1 MERPMIDLPQHKP
14 ETPPAAGK
22 HPLVRLRGISKRYG
36 NVSAVK
42 HLDLDIHRKDFLAIL
57 GPSGCGKTTLLR
69 IIGGFV
75 APTTGT
81 VQIDGSDVTHWG
93 PEKRPTNTVFQGYGL
108 FPHMSVRQNIAY
120 GLKTA
125 GRPKGEIQQRVE
137 RAISL
142 VRLEEFLD
150 RSIDQLSGGQQQRV
164 SLARALVMEPQVL
177 LLDEPLAALD
187 LKLRQAMQ
195 EELRRIH
202 RQIGGTFVF
211 VTHDQG
217 EALALANRIAVM
229 NEGEIIQEGGP
240 EEIYSAPK
248 TRFVSTFIG
257 EANIF
262 TGTRKQAIV
271 HLDSGPAIGAPG
283 ADGPITAVVRPEA
296 MQISRTELL
305 TDVELDGTL
314 VDIIYLGGFVKYIV
328 ALPSGQRVAVHNSSG
343 ALRRSLSLNDPVRIG
358 WSAEDQRIVEG

>member
-1 MERPMIDLPQHKP
+1 MNDPSLRNDMAIANTGAP
-14 ETPPAAGK
+14 
-22 HPLVRLRGISKRYG
+22 PLVRLRGISKHYG
-36 NVSAVK
+36 GVIAVK
-42 HLDLDIHRKDFLAIL
+42 YLDLEIHRSDFLAIL

-81 VQIDGSDVTHWG
+81 VEIDGQDVTGWG

-108 FPHMSVRQNIAY
+108 FPHMSVRQNVAY

-125 GRPKGEIQQRVE
+125 GRPPAEIKRRVDQ
-137 RAISL
+137 AIAL
-142 VRLEEFLD
+142 VRLEEFVD

-164 SLARALVMEPQVL
+164 SLARALVMEPLVL

-217 EALALANRIAVM
+217 EALGLANRIAVM
-229 NEGEIIQEGGP
+229 DKGEIIQEGGP
-240 EEIYSAPK
+240 EEIYAAPR

-257 EANIF
+257 EANVF
-262 TGTRKQAIV
+262 AGTREGGV
-271 HLDSGPAIGAPG
+271 VRLDAGARIPSSGP
-283 ADGPITAVVRPEA
+283 DGPVTAVVRPEA
-296 MQISRTELL
+296 MQISPSKLS
-305 TDVELDGTL
+305 TDVELEGIL
-314 VDIIYLGGFVKYIV
+314 VDIIYLGVFVKYIV
-328 ALPSGQRVAVHNSSG
+328 ALPSGQRAAVHNSST
-343 ALRRSLSLNDPVRIG
+343 ALRRSLSLNSAVKIG
-358 WSAEDQRIVEG
+358 WTADDQRVVEG

>member
-1 MERPMIDLPQHKP
+1 MNDLPLHEP
-14 ETPPAAGK
+14 PPAERQGK
-22 HPLVRLRGISKRYG
+22 HPLVRLRGISKHYG

-42 HLDLDIHRKDFLAIL
+42 DLDLDIHRTDFLAIL

-81 VQIDGSDVTHWG
+81 VEIDGRDVTHWG

-125 GRPKGEIQQRVE
+125 GRPKPEIQQRVD
-137 RAISL
+137 RAIAL
-142 VRLEEFLD
+142 VRLEEFVD

-164 SLARALVMEPQVL
+164 SLARALIMEPQVL

-217 EALALANRIAVM
+217 EALGLANRIAVM
-229 NEGEIIQEGGP
+229 DNGEVIQEGGP

-262 TGTRKQAIV
+262 IGTRKQGVV
-271 HLDSGPAIGAPG
+271 HLDPGASVSAPG
-283 ADGPITAVVRPEA
+283 ADGAVTAVVRPEA
-296 MQISRTELL
+296 MQIARTKLSTE
-305 TDVELDGTL
+305 VELDGTL
-314 VDIIYLGGFVKYIV
+314 VDIIYLGGFVKYVV
-328 ALPSGQRVAVHNSSG
+328 ALASGQRVAVHNSSG
-343 ALRRSLSLNDPVRIG
+343 ALRRSLALNDPVKVG
-358 WSAEDQRIVEG
+358 WSAEDQRVVEG

>member
-1 MERPMIDLPQHKP
+1 MNDPSLRKAMAIAKTD
-14 ETPPAAGK
+14 AS
-22 HPLVRLRGISKRYG
+22 PLVRLRGISKRYG
-36 NVSAVK
+36 EVSAVK
-42 HLDLDIHRKDFLAIL
+42 RLDLEIHRSDFLAIL

-75 APTTGT
+75 APTTGS
-81 VQIDGSDVTHWG
+81 VEIDGRDVTSWG

-125 GRPKGEIQQRVE
+125 KRPPEEIQRRVDH
-137 RAISL
+137 AIAL
-142 VRLEEFLD
+142 VRLEEFVN

-164 SLARALVMEPQVL
+164 SLARALVMEPLVL

-217 EALALANRIAVM
+217 EALGLANRIAVM
-229 NEGEIIQEGGP
+229 DEGEIIQEGGP
-240 EEIYSAPK
+240 EEIYAAPK

-257 EANIF
+257 EANVF
-262 TGTRKQAIV
+262 AGTREGGIV
-271 HLDSGPAIGAPG
+271 RLDAGARIASSGPE
-283 ADGPITAVVRPEA
+283 GPVTTVVRPEA
-296 MQISRTELL
+296 MQISPMKLS
-305 TDVELDGTL
+305 TDVELEGILID
-314 VDIIYLGGFVKYIV
+314 VIYLGVFVKYIV
-328 ALPSGQRVAVHNSSG
+328 ALPSGQRVAVHNSST
-343 ALRRSLSLNDPVRIG
+343 ALRRSLPLNAPVKIG
-358 WSAEDQRIVEG
+358 WAAEDHRVVEG